1 MKKSPAAVSAAIGC
15 TNLPVIANL
24 QEACASLISCNQ
36 KYKNLLKNNAES
48 KYGLVLVEGK
58 IIAYESAKEVGMPQD
73 KEGQDNAREEK
84 EVIPEE
90 ARELLE
96 YLFNY
101 LYEDQSNMVE
111 IKLYET
117 AEELYYKWK
126 IRYSSG
132 EFSNPCVLEYSYTTS
147 DGLYYEFATYAE
159 VWEIYYDKEGI
170 EHKEHTRDSYGD
182 FLLVNTENLEV
193 ISRWIVNE
201 DENTESDYIENE
213 KYWEIIRSYA
223 EGNEQ

>member
-1 MKKSPAAVSAAIGC
+1 MLSGTILILCACGKEVYEPED
-15 TNLPVIANL
+15 TR
-24 QEACASLISCNQ
+24 QEDVENTQTESEKVDDEASNIEIEQ
-36 KYKNLLKNNAES
+36 QTIE
-48 KYGLVLVEGK
+48 
-58 IIAYESAKEVGMPQD
+58 ESAEEVGMPQE
-73 KEGQDNAREEK
+73 KEEHDDASEEK

-96 YLFNY
+96 YLFDY

-111 IKLYET
+111 IELYET
-117 AEELYYKWK
+117 EDELYYKWK

-132 EFSNPCVLEYSYTTS
+132 ELSNPCVLEYSYTTR
-147 DGLYYEFATYAE
+147 DGLYYEFVTYAE

-193 ISRWIVNE
+193 ISRWILNE
-201 DENTESDYIENE
+201 DENAESDYIENE

-223 EGNEQ
+223 EGNK